1 MLATC
6 ERDHA
11 KGMRDYAILVLLSR
25 LGLRSAE
32 VAGLRLED
40 IDWRAGEIVVHGKGR
55 ADERLPLPSDV
66 GEAAALYLRHG
77 RPDRPPEEPR
87 FSCGFSRLFRGLAP
101 QGVSDVVRAASERA
115 GIGRFGAHRMRHTA
129 GTEMLRAGASLPEVA
144 QVLRHRSVTTT
155 AIYAKVDHSRC
166 SSSPCPGLGPCDDGL
181 HRSVGRLPGHST
193 CDGVQARGPPSRASP
208 FRSAP

>member
-77 RPDRPPEEPR
+77 RPDRPPEER
-87 FSCGFSRLFRGLAP
+87 AVFLRLLAPIRGLAP

-155 AIYAKVDHSRC
+155 AIYAKVDHLALQQLAM
-166 SSSPCPGLGPCDDGL
+166 PWPGTV
-181 HRSVGRLPGHST
+181 R
-193 CDGVQARGPPSRASP
+193 
-208 FRSAP
+208 